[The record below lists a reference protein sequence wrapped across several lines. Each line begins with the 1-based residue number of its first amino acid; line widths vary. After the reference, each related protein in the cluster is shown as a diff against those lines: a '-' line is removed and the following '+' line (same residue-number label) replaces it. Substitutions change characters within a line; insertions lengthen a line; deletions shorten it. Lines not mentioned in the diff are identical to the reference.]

1 MARSVS
7 GAIRPTGRSAATL
20 HHATAAIHTCIM
32 SAFSS
37 TKSTCTTDSCG
48 TNDVRCCTGHERLVC
63 ILTMRKLTKTIERWL
78 FITP

>member
-1 MARSVS
+1 MVQS
-7 GAIRPTGRSAATL
+7 GSQAGQQLP
-20 HHATAAIHTCIM
+20 CITQLRQYTFVTYDA

-37 TKSTCTTDSCG
+37 TESTCTTDSCG

-63 ILTMRKLTKTIERWL
+63 ILTMRKLTKKIERWL